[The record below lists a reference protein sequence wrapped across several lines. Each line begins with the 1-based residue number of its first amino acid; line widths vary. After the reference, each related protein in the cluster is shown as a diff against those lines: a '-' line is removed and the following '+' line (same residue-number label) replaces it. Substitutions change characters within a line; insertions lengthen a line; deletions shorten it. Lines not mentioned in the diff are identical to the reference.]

1 MKKVKKIITGF
12 LTVFLF
18 MAMVLPMTTVKASE
32 EKEVA
37 EKRMYTVTF
46 RAGNVASFDTDK
58 ITVSDGMEVTKN
70 YIKVKV
76 AKGDTLA
83 LTVPD
88 WESDARLTSWFSN
101 CLHYEKEA
109 AYGLKAF
116 SGVVGTAVERNTE
129 YVLDYKR
136 LINPVSYTVS
146 FVDSQTKEQIA
157 APQII
162 YGNAEETITVLP
174 VTVSD
179 YTPTESRKT
188 LKLEK
193 GKENTATFEYCYT
206 GTVETITSTVTNVV
220 PGTTRTE
227 TVVNEVEET
236 VIVPGTAQPSGFTAN
251 VVNNASNTA
260 NNRANGGGNA
270 LNTPAGNIAN
280 NVADNSANNAADNAV
295 NAPADENE
303 DQTVDD
309 GNVEIPEEQ
318 TPLVDGDENDGVVD
332 IEESVTPLA
341 NTAEDESTVSGDVDG
356 KDADLAAQEIDAASV
371 PVAVPVIGGIAAVF
385 VVGLIVFLI
394 YKNRKRS
401 K

>member
-12 LTVFLF
+12 LTVFIF
-18 MAMVLPMTTVKASE
+18 MALVLPMTTVKASE
-32 EKEVA
+32 EKEVV

-46 RAGNVASFDTDK
+46 RAGNIACFDIDK
-58 ITVSDGMEVTKN
+58 ITVSEGMEVTKN

-76 AKGDTLA
+76 VKGDTLA
-83 LTVPD
+83 FTVPG

-116 SGVVGTAVERNTE
+116 NGVVGTAVERNTE

-146 FVDSQTKEQIA
+146 FIDSQTKEQIA
-157 APQII
+157 APQIT
-162 YGNAEETITVLP
+162 YGNAEETITVIP
-174 VTVSD
+174 VTVPD
-179 YTPTESRKT
+179 YTPTESSKII
-188 LKLEK
+188 KLEK
-193 GKENTATFEYCYT
+193 GKENTATFEYRYT
-206 GTVETITSTVTNVV
+206 GAVETITSTVTNVV

-236 VIVPGTAQPSGFTAN
+236 VIVPGTFQPTGFTAN
-251 VVNNASNTA
+251 VVNNASNA
-260 NNRANGGGNA
+260 VNAPVGN
-270 LNTPAGNIAN
+270 T
-280 NVADNSANNAADNAV
+280 ANNAADNAV
-295 NAPADENE
+295 NAPADDNE

-309 GNVEIPEEQ
+309 SNVEIPEEQ
-318 TPLVDGDENDGVVD
+318 TPLVDGDGNDGAVD
-332 IEESVTPLA
+332 IEESETPLA
-341 NTAEDESTVSGDVDG
+341 NTAEDASTASGDVNG
-356 KDADLAAQEIDAASV
+356 NDADLAAQEIDAASV
-371 PVAVPVIGGIAAVF
+371 PVAVPVIGGITAVF

-394 YKNRKRS
+394 YKNRKKS

>member
-12 LTVFLF
+12 LTVFIF
-18 MAMVLPMTTVKASE
+18 MALVLPMTTVKASE
-32 EKEVA
+32 EKEVV

-46 RAGNVASFDTDK
+46 RAGNIACFDIDK
-58 ITVSDGMEVTKN
+58 ITVSEGMEVTKN

-83 LTVPD
+83 FTVPG

-116 SGVVGTAVERNTE
+116 NGVVGTVVERNTE

-136 LINPVSYTVS
+136 LIDPVSYTVS
-146 FVDSQTKEQIA
+146 FIDSQTKEQIA
-157 APQII
+157 APQIT
-162 YGNAEETITVLP
+162 YGNAEETITVIP
-174 VTVSD
+174 VTVPD
-179 YTPTESRKT
+179 YTPTESSKII
-188 LKLEK
+188 KLEK
-193 GKENTATFEYCYT
+193 GKENTATFEYRYT
-206 GTVETITSTVTNVV
+206 GAVETITSTVTNVV

-236 VIVPGTAQPSGFTAN
+236 VIVLGTSQPTGFTAN
-251 VVNNASNTA
+251 VVNNASNGVNA
-260 NNRANGGGNA
+260 PVGN
-270 LNTPAGNIAN
+270 T
-280 NVADNSANNAADNAV
+280 ANNAADNAV
-295 NAPADENE
+295 NAPADDNE

-309 GNVEIPEEQ
+309 SNVEIPEEQ
-318 TPLVDGDENDGVVD
+318 TPLVDGDGNDGAVD
-332 IEESVTPLA
+332 IEESETPLA
-341 NTAEDESTVSGDVDG
+341 NTAEDASTASGDVNG
-356 KDADLAAQEIDAASV
+356 NDADLAAQEIDAASV

-385 VVGLIVFLI
+385 IAGLIAFLV

>member
-12 LTVFLF
+12 LTVFIF
-18 MAMVLPMTTVKASE
+18 MALVLPMTTVKASE
-32 EKEVA
+32 EKEVV

-46 RAGNVASFDTDK
+46 RAGNIACFDIDK
-58 ITVSDGMEVTKN
+58 ITVSEGMEVTKN

-83 LTVPD
+83 FTVPG

-116 SGVVGTAVERNTE
+116 NGVVGTAVERNTE

-136 LINPVSYTVS
+136 LIDPVSYTVS
-146 FVDSQTKEQIA
+146 FIDSQTKEQIA
-157 APQII
+157 APQIT
-162 YGNAEETITVLP
+162 YGNAEETITVIP
-174 VTVSD
+174 VTVPD
-179 YTPTESRKT
+179 YTPTESSKII
-188 LKLEK
+188 KLEK
-193 GKENTATFEYCYT
+193 GKENTATFEYRYT
-206 GTVETITSTVTNVV
+206 GAVETITSTVKNVV

-236 VIVPGTAQPSGFTAN
+236 VIVPGTSQPTGFTAN
-251 VVNNASNTA
+251 VVNNASNA
-260 NNRANGGGNA
+260 VNAPVGN
-270 LNTPAGNIAN
+270 T
-280 NVADNSANNAADNAV
+280 ANNAADNAV
-295 NAPADENE
+295 NAPADDNE

-309 GNVEIPEEQ
+309 SNVEIPEEQ
-318 TPLVDGDENDGVVD
+318 TPLVDGDGNDGAVD
-332 IEESVTPLA
+332 IEESETPLA
-341 NTAEDESTVSGDVDG
+341 NTAEDASTASGDVNG
-356 KDADLAAQEIDAASV
+356 NDADLAAQEIDAASV
-371 PVAVPVIGGIAAVF
+371 PVAVPVIGGITSVF

-394 YKNRKRS
+394 YKNRKKS

>member
-46 RAGNVASFDTDK
+46 RAGNIACFDTDK

-83 LTVPD
+83 FTVPG

-116 SGVVGTAVERNTE
+116 NGVVGTAVERNTE

-136 LINPVSYTVS
+136 LIDPVSYTVS
-146 FVDSQTKEQIA
+146 FIDSQTKEQIA
-157 APQII
+157 TPQII
-162 YGNAEETITVLP
+162 YGNAEETITVIP
-174 VTVSD
+174 VTVPD
-179 YTPTESRKT
+179 YTPTESSKII
-188 LKLEK
+188 KLEK
-193 GKENTATFEYCYT
+193 GKENTATFEYRYT
-206 GTVETITSTVTNVV
+206 GAVETITSTVTNVV

-236 VIVPGTAQPSGFTAN
+236 VIVPGTSQPTGFTAN
-251 VVNNASNTA
+251 VVNNASNA
-260 NNRANGGGNA
+260 VNAPVGN
-270 LNTPAGNIAN
+270 TAN
-280 NVADNSANNAADNAV
+280 NVADNNANNAADNAV
-295 NAPADENE
+295 NALADDNE

-309 GNVEIPEEQ
+309 SNVEIPEEQ
-318 TPLVDGDENDGVVD
+318 TPLVDGDGNDGVVD
-332 IEESVTPLA
+332 IEESETPLA
-341 NTAEDESTVSGDVDG
+341 NTAEDENTVSGDVDG
-356 KDADLAAQEIDAASV
+356 NDADLAAQEIDAASV
-371 PVAVPVIGGIAAVF
+371 PVAVPVIGGITAVF

-394 YKNRKRS
+394 YKNRKSRS
-401 K
+401 NQDF

>member
-12 LTVFLF
+12 LMVFIF

-46 RAGNVASFDTDK
+46 RAGNVASIDTDK

-83 LTVPD
+83 FTVPG
-88 WESDARLTSWFSN
+88 WESDAGLTSWFSN

-116 SGVVGTAVERNTE
+116 SGIVGTAVERNTE

-136 LINPVSYTVS
+136 LIDPVSYTVS
-146 FVDSQTKEQIA
+146 FIDSKTKEQIA

-162 YGNAEETITVLP
+162 YGNAEETIMVTP

-179 YTPTESRKT
+179 YTPTESSKT

-193 GKENTATFEYCYT
+193 GKANTATFEYRYI
-206 GTVETITSTVTNVV
+206 GSVETITSTVTNVV

-236 VIVPGTAQPSGFTAN
+236 VIVPGTARQTGFTAN
-251 VVNNASNTA
+251 VVNNASNA
-260 NNRANGGGNA
+260 VNA
-270 LNTPAGNIAN
+270 PVGYTAN
-280 NVADNSANNAADNAV
+280 NVADNNANNAADNAV
-295 NAPADENE
+295 NAPADDNE

-309 GNVEIPEEQ
+309 SNVEIPEEQ
-318 TPLVDGDENDGVVD
+318 TPLVDGDGNDGVVD
-332 IEESVTPLA
+332 IEESETPLA
-341 NTAEDESTVSGDVDG
+341 NTAEDENTVSGDVDG
-356 KDADLAAQEIDAASV
+356 NDADLAAQEKDAASV

-385 VVGLIVFLI
+385 IAGLIAFLV

>member
-12 LTVFLF
+12 LMVFIF
-18 MAMVLPMTTVKASE
+18 MALVLPMTTVKASE

-37 EKRMYTVTF
+37 GKRMYTVTF

-83 LTVPD
+83 FTVPG

-136 LINPVSYTVS
+136 LIDPVSYTVS
-146 FVDSQTKEQIA
+146 FIDSQTKEQIA

-162 YGNAEETITVLP
+162 YGNAEETIMVTP

-179 YTPTESRKT
+179 YTPTESSKII
-188 LKLEK
+188 KLEK
-193 GKENTATFEYCYT
+193 GKENTATFEYRYT
-206 GTVETITSTVTNVV
+206 GAVETITSTVTNVV

-227 TVVNEVEET
+227 TVVSEVEET
-236 VIVPGTAQPSGFTAN
+236 VIVPGTSQPTGFTAN
-251 VVNNASNTA
+251 VVNNASNA
-260 NNRANGGGNA
+260 VNAPVGN
-270 LNTPAGNIAN
+270 TAN
-280 NVADNSANNAADNAV
+280 NVADNNANNAADNAV
-295 NAPADENE
+295 NAPADDNE

-309 GNVEIPEEQ
+309 SNVEIPEEQ

-332 IEESVTPLA
+332 IEESETPLS

-356 KDADLAAQEIDAASV
+356 NDADLAAQEIDAASV

-385 VVGLIVFLI
+385 IGGLIAFLV

-401 K
+401 

>member
-12 LTVFLF
+12 LMVFIF

-32 EKEVA
+32 EKEAV

-83 LTVPD
+83 FTVPG
-88 WESDARLTSWFSN
+88 WESDAGLTSWFSN

-109 AYGLKAF
+109 AYGLKDF
-116 SGVVGTAVERNTE
+116 NGVVGTAVERNTE
-129 YVLDYKR
+129 YVLDYK
-136 LINPVSYTVS
+136 VS
-146 FVDSQTKEQIA
+146 FIDSQTKEQIA
-157 APQII
+157 TPQII
-162 YGNAEETITVLP
+162 YGNAEETIMVTP

-179 YTPTESRKT
+179 YTPTESSKII
-188 LKLEK
+188 KLEK
-193 GKENTATFEYCYT
+193 GKENTATFEYRYT
-206 GTVETITSTVTNVV
+206 GAVETITSTVTNVV

-227 TVVNEVEET
+227 TVVSEVEET
-236 VIVPGTAQPSGFTAN
+236 VIIPGAAQPSGVTAN

-260 NNRANGGGNA
+260 DNRANGGGNA
-270 LNTPAGNIAN
+270 ANTAATNTAN
-280 NVADNSANNAADNAV
+280 NVADNSANNADQNVDN
-295 NAPADENE
+295 
-303 DQTVDD
+303 

-318 TPLVDGDENDGVVD
+318 TPLVDGVVD
-332 IEESVTPLA
+332 IEESETPLA

-385 VVGLIVFLI
+385 IAGLIAFLV

>member
-46 RAGNVASFDTDK
+46 RAGNIACFDTDK

-83 LTVPD
+83 FTVPG

-116 SGVVGTAVERNTE
+116 NGVVGTAVERNTE

-136 LINPVSYTVS
+136 LIDPVSYTVS
-146 FVDSQTKEQIA
+146 FIDSQTKEQIA
-157 APQII
+157 TPQII
-162 YGNAEETITVLP
+162 YGNAEETITVIP

-179 YTPTESRKT
+179 YTPTESSKII
-188 LKLEK
+188 KLEK
-193 GKENTATFEYCYT
+193 GKENTATFEYRYT
-206 GTVETITSTVTNVV
+206 GAVETITSTVTNVV

-236 VIVPGTAQPSGFTAN
+236 VIVPGTSQPTGFTAN

-260 NNRANGGGNA
+260 DNRANGGGNA
-270 LNTPAGNIAN
+270 ANTAN
-280 NVADNSANNAADNAV
+280 NVADNNANNAADNAV
-295 NAPADENE
+295 NAPADDNE

-309 GNVEIPEEQ
+309 SNVEIPEEQ

-332 IEESVTPLA
+332 IEESETPLS
-341 NTAEDESTVSGDVDG
+341 NTAENESSSSGDVDG

-385 VVGLIVFLI
+385 IVGLIAFLV

>member
-12 LTVFLF
+12 LTVFIF
-18 MAMVLPMTTVKASE
+18 MALVLPMTTVKASE
-32 EKEVA
+32 EKEVV

-46 RAGNVASFDTDK
+46 RAGNIACFDIDK
-58 ITVSDGMEVTKN
+58 ITVSEGMEVTKN

-83 LTVPD
+83 FTVPG

-109 AYGLKAF
+109 AYGLKDF
-116 SGVVGTAVERNTE
+116 NGVVGTAVERNTE

-136 LINPVSYTVS
+136 LIDPVSYTVS
-146 FVDSQTKEQIA
+146 FIDSQTKEQIA
-157 APQII
+157 TPQII
-162 YGNAEETITVLP
+162 YGNAEETIMVTP

-179 YTPTESRKT
+179 YTPTESSKII
-188 LKLEK
+188 KLEK
-193 GKENTATFEYCYT
+193 GKENTATFEYRYT
-206 GTVETITSTVTNVV
+206 GAVETITSTVTNVV

-236 VIVPGTAQPSGFTAN
+236 VIVPGTSQPTGFTAN
-251 VVNNASNTA
+251 VVNNASNA
-260 NNRANGGGNA
+260 VNAPVGN
-270 LNTPAGNIAN
+270 TAN
-280 NVADNSANNAADNAV
+280 NVADNNANNASNAV
-295 NAPADENE
+295 NAPADDNE

-309 GNVEIPEEQ
+309 SNVEIPEEQ
-318 TPLVDGDENDGVVD
+318 TPLVDGDGNDGVVA
-332 IEESVTPLA
+332 IEESETPLA
-341 NTAEDESTVSGDVDG
+341 NTAEDASTASGDVNG

-371 PVAVPVIGGIAAVF
+371 PVAVPVIGGITAVF

-394 YKNRKRS
+394 YKNRKKS

>member
-12 LTVFLF
+12 LTVFIF
-18 MAMVLPMTTVKASE
+18 MALVLPMTTVKASE
-32 EKEVA
+32 EKEVV

-46 RAGNVASFDTDK
+46 RAGNIACFDIDK
-58 ITVSDGMEVTKN
+58 ITVSEGMEVTKN

-83 LTVPD
+83 FTVPG

-116 SGVVGTAVERNTE
+116 NGVVGTVVERNTE

-136 LINPVSYTVS
+136 LIDPVSYTVS
-146 FVDSQTKEQIA
+146 FIDSQTKEQIA
-157 APQII
+157 APQIT
-162 YGNAEETITVLP
+162 YGNAEETITVIP
-174 VTVSD
+174 VTVPD
-179 YTPTESRKT
+179 YTPVESSKII
-188 LKLEK
+188 KLEK
-193 GKENTATFEYCYT
+193 GKENTATFEYRYT
-206 GTVETITSTVTNVV
+206 GAVETITSTVTNVV

-236 VIVPGTAQPSGFTAN
+236 VIVPGTSQPTGFTAN
-251 VVNNASNTA
+251 VVNNASNA
-260 NNRANGGGNA
+260 VNAPVGN
-270 LNTPAGNIAN
+270 TAN
-280 NVADNSANNAADNAV
+280 NVADNNANNAADNTV
-295 NAPADENE
+295 NAPADDNE

-309 GNVEIPEEQ
+309 SNVEIPEEQ
-318 TPLVDGDENDGVVD
+318 TPLVDGDGNDGVVA
-332 IEESVTPLA
+332 IEESETPLA
-341 NTAEDESTVSGDVDG
+341 NTAEDASTASGDVNG

-371 PVAVPVIGGIAAVF
+371 PVAVPVIGGITAVF

-394 YKNRKRS
+394 YKNRKKS

>member
-12 LTVFLF
+12 LTVFIF
-18 MAMVLPMTTVKASE
+18 MALVLPMTTVKASE
-32 EKEVA
+32 EKEVV

-46 RAGNVASFDTDK
+46 RAGNIACFDIDK
-58 ITVSDGMEVTKN
+58 ITVSEGMEVTKN

-83 LTVPD
+83 FTVPG

-116 SGVVGTAVERNTE
+116 NGVVGTAVERNTE

-136 LINPVSYTVS
+136 LIDPVSYTVS
-146 FVDSQTKEQIA
+146 FIDSQTKEQIA
-157 APQII
+157 APQIT
-162 YGNAEETITVLP
+162 YGNAEETITVIP
-174 VTVSD
+174 VTVPD
-179 YTPTESRKT
+179 YTPTESSKII
-188 LKLEK
+188 KLEK
-193 GKENTATFEYCYT
+193 GKENTATFEYRYT
-206 GTVETITSTVTNVV
+206 GAVETITSTVTNVV

-236 VIVPGTAQPSGFTAN
+236 VIVPGTSQPTGFTAN
-251 VVNNASNTA
+251 VVNNASNA
-260 NNRANGGGNA
+260 VNAPVGN
-270 LNTPAGNIAN
+270 TAN
-280 NVADNSANNAADNAV
+280 NVADNNANNAADNAV
-295 NAPADENE
+295 NAPADDNE

-309 GNVEIPEEQ
+309 SNVEIPEEQ
-318 TPLVDGDENDGVVD
+318 TPLVDGDGNDGVVA
-332 IEESVTPLA
+332 IEESETPLA
-341 NTAEDESTVSGDVDG
+341 NTAEDASTASGDVNG

-371 PVAVPVIGGIAAVF
+371 PVAVPVIGGITAVF

-394 YKNRKRS
+394 YKNRKKS

>member
-12 LTVFLF
+12 LTVFIF
-18 MAMVLPMTTVKASE
+18 MALVLPMTTVKASE
-32 EKEVA
+32 EKEVV

-46 RAGNVASFDTDK
+46 RAGNIACFDIDK
-58 ITVSDGMEVTKN
+58 ITVSEGMEVTKN

-83 LTVPD
+83 FTVPG

-116 SGVVGTAVERNTE
+116 NGVVGTAVERNTE

-136 LINPVSYTVS
+136 LIDPVSYTVS
-146 FVDSQTKEQIA
+146 FIDSQTKEQIA
-157 APQII
+157 APQIT
-162 YGNAEETITVLP
+162 YGNAEETITVIP
-174 VTVSD
+174 VTVPD
-179 YTPTESRKT
+179 YTPVESSKII
-188 LKLEK
+188 KLEK
-193 GKENTATFEYCYT
+193 GKENTATFEYRYT
-206 GTVETITSTVTNVV
+206 GAVETITSTVTNVV

-236 VIVPGTAQPSGFTAN
+236 VIVPGTSQPTGFTAN
-251 VVNNASNTA
+251 VVNNASNA
-260 NNRANGGGNA
+260 VNAPVGN
-270 LNTPAGNIAN
+270 TAN
-280 NVADNSANNAADNAV
+280 NVADNNANNAADNAV
-295 NAPADENE
+295 NAPADDNE

-309 GNVEIPEEQ
+309 SNVEIPEEQ

-332 IEESVTPLA
+332 IEESETPLS

-356 KDADLAAQEIDAASV
+356 NDADLAAQEIDAASV

-394 YKNRKRS
+394 YKNRKKS

>member
-12 LTVFLF
+12 LTVFIF
-18 MAMVLPMTTVKASE
+18 MALVLPMTTVKASE
-32 EKEVA
+32 EKEVV

-46 RAGNVASFDTDK
+46 RAGNIACFDIDK
-58 ITVSDGMEVTKN
+58 ITVSEGMEVTKN

-83 LTVPD
+83 FTVPG

-136 LINPVSYTVS
+136 LIDPVSYTVS
-146 FVDSQTKEQIA
+146 FIDSQTKEQIA

-162 YGNAEETITVLP
+162 YGNAEETIMVTP

-179 YTPTESRKT
+179 YTPTESSKII
-188 LKLEK
+188 KLEK
-193 GKENTATFEYCYT
+193 GKENTATFEYRYT
-206 GTVETITSTVTNVV
+206 GAVETITSTVTNVV

-227 TVVNEVEET
+227 TVVSEVEET
-236 VIVPGTAQPSGFTAN
+236 VIVPGTSQPTGFTAN
-251 VVNNASNTA
+251 VVNNASNA
-260 NNRANGGGNA
+260 VNAPVGN
-270 LNTPAGNIAN
+270 TAN
-280 NVADNSANNAADNAV
+280 NVADNNANNAADNAV
-295 NAPADENE
+295 NAPADDNE

-309 GNVEIPEEQ
+309 SNVEIPEEQ

-332 IEESVTPLA
+332 IEESETPLS

-356 KDADLAAQEIDAASV
+356 NDADLAAQEIDAASV

-385 VVGLIVFLI
+385 IAGLIAFLV

>member
-12 LTVFLF
+12 LTVFIF

-46 RAGNVASFDTDK
+46 RAGNIACFDTDK

-83 LTVPD
+83 FTVPG

-116 SGVVGTAVERNTE
+116 NGVVGTAVERNTE

-136 LINPVSYTVS
+136 LIDPVSYTVS
-146 FVDSQTKEQIA
+146 FIDSQTKEQIA
-157 APQII
+157 TPQII
-162 YGNAEETITVLP
+162 YGNAEETITVIP

-179 YTPTESRKT
+179 YTPTESSKII
-188 LKLEK
+188 KLEK
-193 GKENTATFEYCYT
+193 GKENTATFEYRYT
-206 GTVETITSTVTNVV
+206 GAVETITSTVTNVV

-227 TVVNEVEET
+227 TVVSEVEET
-236 VIVPGTAQPSGFTAN
+236 VIVPGTSQPTGFTAN

-260 NNRANGGGNA
+260 DNRANGGGNA
-270 LNTPAGNIAN
+270 ANTAN
-280 NVADNSANNAADNAV
+280 NVADNNANNAADNAV
-295 NAPADENE
+295 NAPADDNE

-309 GNVEIPEEQ
+309 SNVEIPEEQ

-332 IEESVTPLA
+332 IEESETPLS
-341 NTAEDESTVSGDVDG
+341 NTAENESSSSGDVDG

-385 VVGLIVFLI
+385 IAGLIAFLV

>member
-12 LTVFLF
+12 LMVFIF

-46 RAGNVASFDTDK
+46 RAGNVASIDTDK

-83 LTVPD
+83 ITVPG
-88 WESDARLTSWFSN
+88 WESDAGLTSWFSN

-116 SGVVGTAVERNTE
+116 SGIVGTAVERNTE

-136 LINPVSYTVS
+136 LIDPVSYTVS
-146 FVDSQTKEQIA
+146 FIDSKTKEQIA
-157 APQII
+157 TPQII
-162 YGNAEETITVLP
+162 YGNAEETIMVTP

-179 YTPTESRKT
+179 YTPTESSKT

-193 GKENTATFEYCYT
+193 GKANTATFEYRYI
-206 GTVETITSTVTNVV
+206 GSVETITSTVTNVV

-236 VIVPGTAQPSGFTAN
+236 VIVPGTARQTGFTAN
-251 VVNNASNTA
+251 VVNNASNA
-260 NNRANGGGNA
+260 VNAPVGN
-270 LNTPAGNIAN
+270 TAN
-280 NVADNSANNAADNAV
+280 NVADNNANNAADNAV
-295 NAPADENE
+295 NAPADDNE

-309 GNVEIPEEQ
+309 SNVEIPEEQ
-318 TPLVDGDENDGVVD
+318 TPLVDGDGNDGVVD
-332 IEESVTPLA
+332 IEESETPLA
-341 NTAEDESTVSGDVDG
+341 NTAEDENTVSGDVDG
-356 KDADLAAQEIDAASV
+356 NDADLAAQEIDAASV

-385 VVGLIVFLI
+385 IAGLIAFLV

>member
-12 LTVFLF
+12 LTVFIF

-37 EKRMYTVTF
+37 GKRMYTVTF
-46 RAGNVASFDTDK
+46 RAGNIACFDTNK

-83 LTVPD
+83 FTVPG

-116 SGVVGTAVERNTE
+116 NGVVGTAVERNTE

-136 LINPVSYTVS
+136 LIDPVSYTVS
-146 FVDSQTKEQIA
+146 FIDSQTKEQIA

-162 YGNAEETITVLP
+162 YGNAEETITVIP

-179 YTPTESRKT
+179 YTPTESSKII
-188 LKLEK
+188 KLEK
-193 GKENTATFEYCYT
+193 GKENTATFEYRYT
-206 GTVETITSTVTNVV
+206 GAVETITSTVTNVV

-236 VIVPGTAQPSGFTAN
+236 VIVPGTSQPTGFTAN
-251 VVNNASNTA
+251 VVNNASNA
-260 NNRANGGGNA
+260 VNAPVGN
-270 LNTPAGNIAN
+270 TAN
-280 NVADNSANNAADNAV
+280 NVADNNANNAADNAV
-295 NAPADENE
+295 NAPADDNE

-309 GNVEIPEEQ
+309 SNVEIPEEQ
-318 TPLVDGDENDGVVD
+318 TPLVDGDGNDGVVD
-332 IEESVTPLA
+332 IEESETPLS
-341 NTAEDESTVSGDVDG
+341 NTAENESSSFGDVDG

-385 VVGLIVFLI
+385 IAGLIAFLV
-394 YKNRKRS
+394 YKNGKRS

>member
-270 LNTPAGNIAN
+270 WNTPA
-280 NVADNSANNAADNAV
+280 
-295 NAPADENE
+295 
-303 DQTVDD
+303 DD

-332 IEESVTPLA
+332 IEESETPLA
-341 NTAEDESTVSGDVDG
+341 NTAEDESIVSGDVDG

>member
-12 LTVFLF
+12 LTVFIF
-18 MAMVLPMTTVKASE
+18 MALVLPMTTVKASE
-32 EKEVA
+32 EKEVV

-46 RAGNVASFDTDK
+46 RAGNIACFDIDK
-58 ITVSDGMEVTKN
+58 ITVSEGMEVTKN

-83 LTVPD
+83 FTVPG

-116 SGVVGTAVERNTE
+116 NGVVGTVVERNTE

-136 LINPVSYTVS
+136 LIDPVSYTVS
-146 FVDSQTKEQIA
+146 FIDSQTKEQIA
-157 APQII
+157 APQIT
-162 YGNAEETITVLP
+162 YGNAEETITVIP
-174 VTVSD
+174 VTVPD
-179 YTPTESRKT
+179 YTPVESSKII
-188 LKLEK
+188 KLEK
-193 GKENTATFEYCYT
+193 GKENTATFEYRYT
-206 GTVETITSTVTNVV
+206 GAVETITSTVTNVV

-236 VIVPGTAQPSGFTAN
+236 VIVPGTSQPTGFTAN
-251 VVNNASNTA
+251 VVNNASNA
-260 NNRANGGGNA
+260 VNAPVGN
-270 LNTPAGNIAN
+270 TAN
-280 NVADNSANNAADNAV
+280 NVADNNANNAADNAV
-295 NAPADENE
+295 NAPADDNE

-309 GNVEIPEEQ
+309 SNVEIPEEQ
-318 TPLVDGDENDGVVD
+318 TPL
-332 IEESVTPLA
+332 A
-341 NTAEDESTVSGDVDG
+341 NTAEDASTASGDVNG
-356 KDADLAAQEIDAASV
+356 NDADLAAQEIDAASV
-371 PVAVPVIGGIAAVF
+371 PVAVPVIGGITAVF

-394 YKNRKRS
+394 YKNRKKS

>member
-1 MKKVKKIITGF
+1 MKKVKKILTGF
-12 LTVFLF
+12 LTVFIF
-18 MAMVLPMTTVKASE
+18 MALVLPMTTVKASE
-32 EKEVA
+32 EKEVV

-46 RAGNVASFDTDK
+46 RAGNIACFDIDK
-58 ITVSDGMEVTKN
+58 ITVSEGMEVTKN

-83 LTVPD
+83 FTVPG

-116 SGVVGTAVERNTE
+116 NGVVGTAVERNTE

-136 LINPVSYTVS
+136 LIDPVSYTVS
-146 FVDSQTKEQIA
+146 FIDSQTKEQIA
-157 APQII
+157 APQIT
-162 YGNAEETITVLP
+162 YGNAEETITVIP
-174 VTVSD
+174 VTVPD
-179 YTPTESRKT
+179 YTPVESSKII
-188 LKLEK
+188 KLEK
-193 GKENTATFEYCYT
+193 GKENTATFEYRYT
-206 GTVETITSTVTNVV
+206 GAVETITSTVTNVV

-236 VIVPGTAQPSGFTAN
+236 VIVPGTSQPTGFTAN
-251 VVNNASNTA
+251 VVNNASNA
-260 NNRANGGGNA
+260 VNAPVGN
-270 LNTPAGNIAN
+270 TAN
-280 NVADNSANNAADNAV
+280 NVADNNANNAADNAV
-295 NAPADENE
+295 NAPADDNE

-309 GNVEIPEEQ
+309 SNVEIPEEQ
-318 TPLVDGDENDGVVD
+318 TPLVDGDGNDGVVA
-332 IEESVTPLA
+332 IEESETPLA
-341 NTAEDESTVSGDVDG
+341 NTAEDASTASGDVNG

-371 PVAVPVIGGIAAVF
+371 PVAVPVIGGITAVF

-394 YKNRKRS
+394 YKNRKKS

>member
-12 LTVFLF
+12 LTVFIF
-18 MAMVLPMTTVKASE
+18 MALVLPMTTVKASE
-32 EKEVA
+32 EKEVV

-46 RAGNVASFDTDK
+46 RAGNIACFDIDK
-58 ITVSDGMEVTKN
+58 ITVSEGMEVTKN

-83 LTVPD
+83 FTVPG

-116 SGVVGTAVERNTE
+116 NGVVGTAVERNTE

-136 LINPVSYTVS
+136 LIDPVSYTVS
-146 FVDSQTKEQIA
+146 FIDSQTKEQIA
-157 APQII
+157 APQIT
-162 YGNAEETITVLP
+162 YGNAEEIITVIP
-174 VTVSD
+174 VTVPD
-179 YTPTESRKT
+179 YTPTESSKII
-188 LKLEK
+188 KLEK
-193 GKENTATFEYCYT
+193 GKENTATFEYRYT
-206 GTVETITSTVTNVV
+206 GAVETITSTVTNVV

-236 VIVPGTAQPSGFTAN
+236 VIVPGTSQPTGFTAN
-251 VVNNASNTA
+251 VVNNASNA
-260 NNRANGGGNA
+260 VNAPVGN
-270 LNTPAGNIAN
+270 T
-280 NVADNSANNAADNAV
+280 ANNAADNAV
-295 NAPADENE
+295 NAPADDNE

-309 GNVEIPEEQ
+309 SNVEIPEEQ
-318 TPLVDGDENDGVVD
+318 TPLVDGDGNDGAVD
-332 IEESVTPLA
+332 IEESETPLA
-341 NTAEDESTVSGDVDG
+341 NTAEDASTASGDVNG
-356 KDADLAAQEIDAASV
+356 NDADLAAQEIDAASV
-371 PVAVPVIGGIAAVF
+371 PVAVPVIGGITAVF

-394 YKNRKRS
+394 YKNRKKS

>member
-12 LTVFLF
+12 LTVFIF
-18 MAMVLPMTTVKASE
+18 MALVLPMTTVKASE
-32 EKEVA
+32 EKEAV

-46 RAGNVASFDTDK
+46 RAGNIACFDTDK

-83 LTVPD
+83 FTVPD

-116 SGVVGTAVERNTE
+116 NGVVGTAVERNTE

-136 LINPVSYTVS
+136 LIDPVSYTVS
-146 FVDSQTKEQIA
+146 FIDSQTKEQIA
-157 APQII
+157 TPQII
-162 YGNAEETITVLP
+162 YGNAEETITVIP
-174 VTVSD
+174 VTVPD
-179 YTPTESRKT
+179 YTPTESSKII
-188 LKLEK
+188 KLEK
-193 GKENTATFEYCYT
+193 GKENTATFEYRYT
-206 GTVETITSTVTNVV
+206 GAVETITSTVTNVV

-227 TVVNEVEET
+227 TVVSEVEET
-236 VIVPGTAQPSGFTAN
+236 VIVPGTSQPTGFTAN

-260 NNRANGGGNA
+260 DNRANGGGNA
-270 LNTPAGNIAN
+270 ANTAN
-280 NVADNSANNAADNAV
+280 NVADNNANNAADNAV
-295 NAPADENE
+295 NAPADDNE

-309 GNVEIPEEQ
+309 SNVEIPEEQ

-332 IEESVTPLA
+332 IEESETPLS
-341 NTAEDESTVSGDVDG
+341 NTAENESSSSGDVDG

-385 VVGLIVFLI
+385 IAGLIAFLV

>member
-18 MAMVLPMTTVKASE
+18 MALVLPMTTVKASE
-32 EKEVA
+32 EKEAV

-46 RAGNVASFDTDK
+46 RAGNIASFDTDK

-83 LTVPD
+83 FTVPG
-88 WESDARLTSWFSN
+88 WESNARLTSWFSN

-116 SGVVGTAVERNTE
+116 NGVVGTAVERNTE

-136 LINPVSYTVS
+136 LIDPVSYTVS
-146 FVDSQTKEQIA
+146 FIDSQTKEQIA

-162 YGNAEETITVLP
+162 YGNAEETITVIP

-179 YTPTESRKT
+179 YTPTESSKII
-188 LKLEK
+188 KLEK
-193 GKENTATFEYCYT
+193 GKENTATFEYRYT
-206 GTVETITSTVTNVV
+206 GAVETITSTVTNVV

-236 VIVPGTAQPSGFTAN
+236 VIVPGTSQPTGFTAN
-251 VVNNASNTA
+251 VVNNASNA
-260 NNRANGGGNA
+260 VNAPVGN
-270 LNTPAGNIAN
+270 TAN
-280 NVADNSANNAADNAV
+280 NVADNNANNAADNAV
-295 NAPADENE
+295 NAPADDNE

-309 GNVEIPEEQ
+309 SNVEIPEEQ
-318 TPLVDGDENDGVVD
+318 TPLVDGDGNDGVVD
-332 IEESVTPLA
+332 IEESETPLA
-341 NTAEDESTVSGDVDG
+341 NTAEDENTASGDVDG
-356 KDADLAAQEIDAASV
+356 NDADLAAEKIDAASV

-385 VVGLIVFLI
+385 IAGLIAFLV

>member
-12 LTVFLF
+12 LTVFIF
-18 MAMVLPMTTVKASE
+18 MALVLPMTTVKASE
-32 EKEVA
+32 EKEAV

-46 RAGNVASFDTDK
+46 RAGNIACFDIDK
-58 ITVSDGMEVTKN
+58 ITVSEGMEVTKN

-76 AKGDTLA
+76 AKGDTLDF
-83 LTVPD
+83 TVPG
-88 WESDARLTSWFSN
+88 WESDARMTSWFSN

-116 SGVVGTAVERNTE
+116 NGVVGTVVERNTE

-136 LINPVSYTVS
+136 LIDPVSYTVS
-146 FVDSQTKEQIA
+146 FIDSQTKEQIA
-157 APQII
+157 APQIT
-162 YGNAEETITVLP
+162 YGNAEETITVIP
-174 VTVSD
+174 VTVPD
-179 YTPTESRKT
+179 YTPVESSKII
-188 LKLEK
+188 KLEK
-193 GKENTATFEYCYT
+193 GKENTATFEYRYT
-206 GTVETITSTVTNVV
+206 GAVETITSTVTNVV

-227 TVVNEVEET
+227 TVVSEVEET
-236 VIVPGTAQPSGFTAN
+236 VIVPGAAQPSGVTAN
-251 VVNNASNTA
+251 VVNNASNA
-260 NNRANGGGNA
+260 VNAPVGN
-270 LNTPAGNIAN
+270 TAN
-280 NVADNSANNAADNAV
+280 NVADNNANNAADNAV
-295 NAPADENE
+295 NAPADDNE

-309 GNVEIPEEQ
+309 SNVEIPEEQ
-318 TPLVDGDENDGVVD
+318 TPLVDGVVD
-332 IEESVTPLA
+332 IEESETPLA

-385 VVGLIVFLI
+385 IAGLIAFLV

>member
-1 MKKVKKIITGF
+1 MKTVKKIITGF
-12 LTVFLF
+12 LTVVIF
-18 MAMVLPMTTVKASE
+18 MAFVLPMTTVKASE
-32 EKEVA
+32 EKEAV

-83 LTVPD
+83 FTVPG
-88 WESDARLTSWFSN
+88 WESDAGLTSWFSN

-136 LINPVSYTVS
+136 LIDPVSYMVN
-146 FVDSQTKEQIA
+146 FIDSQTKEQIA
-157 APQII
+157 TPQII
-162 YGNAEETITVLP
+162 YGNAEETIMVTP

-179 YTPTESRKT
+179 YTPTESSKII
-188 LKLEK
+188 KLEK
-193 GKENTATFEYCYT
+193 GKENTATFEYRYT
-206 GTVETITSTVTNVV
+206 GAVETITSTVTNVV

-227 TVVNEVEET
+227 TVVSEVEE
-236 VIVPGTAQPSGFTAN
+236 PSGVTAN
-251 VVNNASNTA
+251 VVNNASNA
-260 NNRANGGGNA
+260 VNAPVGN
-270 LNTPAGNIAN
+270 T
-280 NVADNSANNAADNAV
+280 ANNAADNAV
-295 NAPADENE
+295 NAPADDNE

-309 GNVEIPEEQ
+309 SNVEIPEEQ
-318 TPLVDGDENDGVVD
+318 TPLVDGDGNDGVVA
-332 IEESVTPLA
+332 IEESETPLA

-385 VVGLIVFLI
+385 IAGLIAFLV

>member
-46 RAGNVASFDTDK
+46 RAGNIACFDTDK

-83 LTVPD
+83 FTVPG

-116 SGVVGTAVERNTE
+116 NGVVGTAVERNTE

-136 LINPVSYTVS
+136 LIDPVSYTVS
-146 FVDSQTKEQIA
+146 FIDSQTKEQIA
-157 APQII
+157 TPQII
-162 YGNAEETITVLP
+162 YGNAEETITVIP

-179 YTPTESRKT
+179 YTPTESSKT

-193 GKENTATFEYCYT
+193 GKENAATFEYHYT
-206 GTVETITSTVTNVV
+206 GAVETITSTVTNVV

-236 VIVPGTAQPSGFTAN
+236 VIVPGTSQPTGFTAN
-251 VVNNASNTA
+251 VVNNASNA
-260 NNRANGGGNA
+260 VNAPVGN
-270 LNTPAGNIAN
+270 TAN
-280 NVADNSANNAADNAV
+280 NVADNNANNAADNAV
-295 NAPADENE
+295 NAPADDNE

-309 GNVEIPEEQ
+309 SNVEIPEEQ
-318 TPLVDGDENDGVVD
+318 TPLVDGDGNDGVVD
-332 IEESVTPLA
+332 IEESETPLA
-341 NTAEDESTVSGDVDG
+341 NTAEDENTVSGDVDG
-356 KDADLAAQEIDAASV
+356 NDADLAAQEIDAASV
-371 PVAVPVIGGIAAVF
+371 PVAVPVIGGITAVF

-394 YKNRKRS
+394 YKNRKKS

>member
-12 LTVFLF
+12 LTVFIF
-18 MAMVLPMTTVKASE
+18 MALVLPMTTVKASE
-32 EKEVA
+32 EKEVV

-46 RAGNVASFDTDK
+46 RAGNIACFDIDK
-58 ITVSDGMEVTKN
+58 ITVSEGMEVTKN

-83 LTVPD
+83 FTVPG

-116 SGVVGTAVERNTE
+116 NGVVGTAVERNTE

-136 LINPVSYTVS
+136 LIDPVSYTVS
-146 FVDSQTKEQIA
+146 FIDSQTKEQIA
-157 APQII
+157 APQIT
-162 YGNAEETITVLP
+162 YGNAEETITVIP
-174 VTVSD
+174 VTVPD
-179 YTPTESRKT
+179 YTPVESSKII
-188 LKLEK
+188 KLEK
-193 GKENTATFEYCYT
+193 GKENTATFEYRYT
-206 GTVETITSTVTNVV
+206 GAVETITSTVTNVV

-236 VIVPGTAQPSGFTAN
+236 VIVPGTSQPTGFTAN
-251 VVNNASNTA
+251 VVNNASNA
-260 NNRANGGGNA
+260 VNAPVGN
-270 LNTPAGNIAN
+270 TAN
-280 NVADNSANNAADNAV
+280 NVADNNANNAADNAV
-295 NAPADENE
+295 NAPADDNE

-309 GNVEIPEEQ
+309 SNVEIPEEQ
-318 TPLVDGDENDGVVD
+318 TPLVDGDGNDGAVD
-332 IEESVTPLA
+332 IEESETPLA
-341 NTAEDESTVSGDVDG
+341 NTAEDASTASGDVDG
-356 KDADLAAQEIDAASV
+356 NDADLAAQEIDAASV
-371 PVAVPVIGGIAAVF
+371 PVAVPVIGGITAVF

-394 YKNRKRS
+394 YKNRKKS

>member
-12 LTVFLF
+12 LTVFIF
-18 MAMVLPMTTVKASE
+18 MALVLPMTTVKASE
-32 EKEVA
+32 KKEAV

-46 RAGNVASFDTDK
+46 RAGNIACFDIDK
-58 ITVSDGMEVTKN
+58 ITVSEGMEVTKN

-83 LTVPD
+83 FTVPG
-88 WESDARLTSWFSN
+88 WESDAGLTSWFSN

-109 AYGLKAF
+109 AYGLKDF
-116 SGVVGTAVERNTE
+116 NGVVGTAVERNTE

-136 LINPVSYTVS
+136 LIDPVSYTVS
-146 FVDSQTKEQIA
+146 FIDSQTKEQIA
-157 APQII
+157 APQIT
-162 YGNAEETITVLP
+162 YGNAEETITVIP
-174 VTVSD
+174 VTVPD
-179 YTPTESRKT
+179 YTPVESSKII
-188 LKLEK
+188 KLEK
-193 GKENTATFEYCYT
+193 GKENTATFEYRYT
-206 GTVETITSTVTNVV
+206 GAVETITSTVTNVV

-227 TVVNEVEET
+227 TVVSEVEET
-236 VIVPGTAQPSGFTAN
+236 VIVPGTSQPTGFTAN
-251 VVNNASNTA
+251 VVNNASNA
-260 NNRANGGGNA
+260 VNAPVGN
-270 LNTPAGNIAN
+270 TAN
-280 NVADNSANNAADNAV
+280 NVADNNANNAADNAV
-295 NAPADENE
+295 NAPADDNE

-309 GNVEIPEEQ
+309 SNVEIPEEQ

-332 IEESVTPLA
+332 IEESETPLS

-356 KDADLAAQEIDAASV
+356 NDADLAAQEIDAASV

-385 VVGLIVFLI
+385 IAGLIAFLV

>member
-12 LTVFLF
+12 LMVFIF
-18 MAMVLPMTTVKASE
+18 MALVLPMTTVKASE

-37 EKRMYTVTF
+37 GKRMYTVTF
-46 RAGNVASFDTDK
+46 RAGNVASFDIDK

-83 LTVPD
+83 FTVPG

-136 LINPVSYTVS
+136 LIDPVSYTVS
-146 FVDSQTKEQIA
+146 FIDSQTKEQIA
-157 APQII
+157 APQIT
-162 YGNAEETITVLP
+162 YGNAEETITVIP
-174 VTVSD
+174 VTVPD
-179 YTPTESRKT
+179 YTPTESSKII
-188 LKLEK
+188 KLEK
-193 GKENTATFEYCYT
+193 GKENTATFEYRYT
-206 GTVETITSTVTNVV
+206 GAVETITSTVTNVV

-227 TVVNEVEET
+227 TVVSEVEET
-236 VIVPGTAQPSGFTAN
+236 VIVPGTSQPTGFTAN
-251 VVNNASNTA
+251 VVNNASNA
-260 NNRANGGGNA
+260 VNAPVGN
-270 LNTPAGNIAN
+270 TAN
-280 NVADNSANNAADNAV
+280 NVADNSANNADQNVDN
-295 NAPADENE
+295 
-303 DQTVDD
+303 

-332 IEESVTPLA
+332 IEESETPLS

-385 VVGLIVFLI
+385 IGGLIAFLV

>member
-12 LTVFLF
+12 LTVFIF

-32 EKEVA
+32 EKEAV

-83 LTVPD
+83 FTVPG

-116 SGVVGTAVERNTE
+116 NGVVGTAVERNTE

-136 LINPVSYTVS
+136 LIDPVSYTVS
-146 FVDSQTKEQIA
+146 FIDSQTKEQIA
-157 APQII
+157 TPQII
-162 YGNAEETITVLP
+162 YGNAEETITVIP
-174 VTVSD
+174 VTVPD
-179 YTPTESRKT
+179 YTPTESSKII
-188 LKLEK
+188 KLEK
-193 GKENTATFEYCYT
+193 GKENTATFEYRYT
-206 GTVETITSTVTNVV
+206 GAVETITSTVTNVV

-236 VIVPGTAQPSGFTAN
+236 VIVPGTSQPTGFTAN
-251 VVNNASNTA
+251 VVNNASNA
-260 NNRANGGGNA
+260 VNAPVGN
-270 LNTPAGNIAN
+270 TAN
-280 NVADNSANNAADNAV
+280 NVADNNANNAADNAV
-295 NAPADENE
+295 NAPADDNE
-303 DQTVDD
+303 DQTVDE

-332 IEESVTPLA
+332 IEESETPLS
-341 NTAEDESTVSGDVDG
+341 NTAENESSSSGDVDG
-356 KDADLAAQEIDAASV
+356 NDADLAAQEIDAASV

-385 VVGLIVFLI
+385 IAGLIAFLV
-394 YKNRKRS
+394 YKNGKRS

>member
-12 LTVFLF
+12 LMVFIF
-18 MAMVLPMTTVKASE
+18 MALVLPMTTVKASE
-32 EKEVA
+32 EKEAV

-83 LTVPD
+83 FTVPG

-109 AYGLKAF
+109 AYGLKDF
-116 SGVVGTAVERNTE
+116 NGVVGTAVERNTE

-136 LINPVSYTVS
+136 LIDPVSYTVS
-146 FVDSQTKEQIA
+146 FIDSQTKEQIA

-162 YGNAEETITVLP
+162 YGNAEETIMVTP

-179 YTPTESRKT
+179 YTPTESSKII
-188 LKLEK
+188 KLEK
-193 GKENTATFEYCYT
+193 GKENTATFEYRYT
-206 GTVETITSTVTNVV
+206 GAVETITSTVTNVV

-227 TVVNEVEET
+227 TVVSEVEET
-236 VIVPGTAQPSGFTAN
+236 VIVPGTSQPTGFTAN
-251 VVNNASNTA
+251 VVNNASNA
-260 NNRANGGGNA
+260 VNAPVGN
-270 LNTPAGNIAN
+270 TAN
-280 NVADNSANNAADNAV
+280 NVADNNANNAADNAV
-295 NAPADENE
+295 NAPADDNE

-309 GNVEIPEEQ
+309 SNVEIPEEQ

-332 IEESVTPLA
+332 IEESETPLS

-356 KDADLAAQEIDAASV
+356 NDADLAAQEIDAASV

-385 VVGLIVFLI
+385 IGGLIAFLV

>member
-12 LTVFLF
+12 LTVFIF
-18 MAMVLPMTTVKASE
+18 MALVLPMTTVKASE
-32 EKEVA
+32 EKEVV

-46 RAGNVASFDTDK
+46 RAGNIACFDIDK
-58 ITVSDGMEVTKN
+58 ITVSD

-83 LTVPD
+83 FTVPG

-116 SGVVGTAVERNTE
+116 NGVVGTAVERNTE

-136 LINPVSYTVS
+136 LIDPVSYTVS
-146 FVDSQTKEQIA
+146 FIDSQTKEQIA
-157 APQII
+157 APQIT
-162 YGNAEETITVLP
+162 YGNAEETITVIP
-174 VTVSD
+174 VTVQD
-179 YTPTESRKT
+179 YTPTESSKII
-188 LKLEK
+188 KLEK
-193 GKENTATFEYCYT
+193 GKENTATFEYRYT
-206 GTVETITSTVTNVV
+206 GAVETITSTVTNVV

-227 TVVNEVEET
+227 TVVSEVEET
-236 VIVPGTAQPSGFTAN
+236 VIIPGAAQPSGVTAN

-260 NNRANGGGNA
+260 DNRANGGGNA
-270 LNTPAGNIAN
+270 ANTAATNTAN
-280 NVADNSANNAADNAV
+280 NVADNSANNADQNVDN
-295 NAPADENE
+295 
-303 DQTVDD
+303 

-318 TPLVDGDENDGVVD
+318 TPLVDGVVD
-332 IEESVTPLA
+332 IEESETPLA

-385 VVGLIVFLI
+385 IAGLIAFLV

>member
-12 LTVFLF
+12 LMVFIF
-18 MAMVLPMTTVKASE
+18 MALVLPMTTVKASE

-37 EKRMYTVTF
+37 GKRMYTVTF

-83 LTVPD
+83 FTVPG
-88 WESDARLTSWFSN
+88 WESDAGLTSWFSN

-136 LINPVSYTVS
+136 LIDPVSYTVS
-146 FVDSQTKEQIA
+146 FIDSQTKEQIA

-162 YGNAEETITVLP
+162 YGNAEETIMVTP

-179 YTPTESRKT
+179 YTPTESSKII
-188 LKLEK
+188 KLEK
-193 GKENTATFEYCYT
+193 GKENTATFEYRYT
-206 GTVETITSTVTNVV
+206 GAVETITSTVTNVV

-227 TVVNEVEET
+227 TVVSEVEET
-236 VIVPGTAQPSGFTAN
+236 VIVPGTSQPTGFTAN
-251 VVNNASNTA
+251 VVNNASNA
-260 NNRANGGGNA
+260 VNAPVGN
-270 LNTPAGNIAN
+270 TAN
-280 NVADNSANNAADNAV
+280 NVADNNANNAADNAV
-295 NAPADENE
+295 NAPADDNE

-309 GNVEIPEEQ
+309 SNVEIPEEQ

-332 IEESVTPLA
+332 IEESETPLS

-356 KDADLAAQEIDAASV
+356 NDADLAAQEIDAASV

-385 VVGLIVFLI
+385 IGGLIAFLV